1 MKNLQKAGGIA
12 ALIAAGTYLFAMGLL
27 VSLLGPMADP
37 SLGFQEHMAFLTA
50 HKGLVFVWHSVMY
63 FVNGICLV
71 VLVPALYERLETGL
85 AAAGPGRLGL
95 RVSMD
100 SLRFLSGVITNYGTE
115 APITLYGK
123 NQAQAETLKIALDA
137 VTLGIDSSDRLLGG
151 LWVGLASLAAF
162 KGRGVPESRRLLRSG
177 NRRGRPCRDRDP
189 TPGVPRLPLR
199 GRRDLLVGGGRHP
212 DAPET
217 GLTEPGNH

>member
-71 VLVPALYERLETGL
+71 VLVPALYERLKPGSPRL
-85 AAAGPGRLGL
+85 A
-95 RVSMD
+95 RVASAFGF
-100 SLRFLSGVITNYGTE
+100 LWTAFVFLSGVITNYGTE
-115 APITLYGK
+115 ALITLYGK
-123 NQAQAETLKIALDA
+123 NQAQAETLKIALDT

-162 KGRGVPESRRLLRSG
+162 KGRAFPKAVGFFGLAIG
-177 NRRGRPCRDRDP
+177 AAG
-189 TPGVPRLPLR
+189 
-199 GRRDLLVGGGRHP
+199 LVGTAIPSLVSLAYLFGVGAIFWWAAVGIRMLRKR
-212 DAPET
+212 A
-217 GLTEPGNH
+217 